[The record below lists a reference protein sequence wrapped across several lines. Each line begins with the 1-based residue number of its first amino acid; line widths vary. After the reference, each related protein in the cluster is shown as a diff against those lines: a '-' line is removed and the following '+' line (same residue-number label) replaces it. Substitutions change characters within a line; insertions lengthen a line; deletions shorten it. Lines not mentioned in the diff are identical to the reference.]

1 MKVTVNIVRRPDI
14 ADPQG
19 ATVARALHDLGHDA
33 VRSVRVDRAIHL
45 EVEGDDRDQV
55 RAAVVE
61 MCEQL
66 LANPVLEDYE
76 VVVEE

>member
-19 ATVARALHDLGHDA
+19 ATVARALHDLGHA
-33 VRSVRVDRAIHL
+33 SVRSVRVDRAIHL
-45 EVEGDDRDQV
+45 EVDGDDPEAV
-55 RAAVVE
+55 RAEVVR
-61 MCEQL
+61 MCEEL
-66 LANPVLEDYE
+66 LANPVLEDFE